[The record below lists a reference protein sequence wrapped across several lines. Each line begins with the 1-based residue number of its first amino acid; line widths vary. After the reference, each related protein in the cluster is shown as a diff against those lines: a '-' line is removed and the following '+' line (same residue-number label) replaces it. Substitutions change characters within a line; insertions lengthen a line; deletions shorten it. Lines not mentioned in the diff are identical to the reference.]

1 MFNSIFVISVLSLY
15 IMYCMDFIRI
25 DNIIVLYIFLCFIP
39 SCRGTNQLITR
50 DDTDF
55 FSFEFSFLTRSA
67 QRTQKFALLRSQIVP
82 R

>member
-1 MFNSIFVISVLSLY
+1 MFYPLMQRNKSTDY
-15 IMYCMDFIRI
+15 IT
-25 DNIIVLYIFLCFIP
+25 L
-39 SCRGTNQLITR
+39 